1 MNLSRKHRSL
11 ISKFKTGV
19 LPLGLELGRFKNTP
33 LEYRS
38 CCICEDGLLETEL
51 HTLLQCEALDVAREK
66 HIVDINEIVSL
77 VDMPGID
84 ILKTMLTRDVLKITG
99 RMIEDVMEK

>member
-1 MNLSRKHRSL
+1 M
-11 ISKFKTGV
+11 
-19 LPLGLELGRFKNTP
+19 
-33 LEYRS
+33 
-38 CCICEDGLLETEL
+38 ETEL

-99 RMIEDVMEK
+99 RMIEDVMEKRTELLYLLEEEEEEEE